1 MKKIFAYGKLELDY
15 LQSRDE
21 ILGKFIDKIGFI
33 ERTINDD
40 LFQSLVEAIVAQ
52 QISGKAA
59 ETVYHR
65 LEELVD
71 IITPENI
78 ITCSDL
84 DFQKCGLSWRKVNYI
99 KDFSLK
105 ILNKE
110 LDLELIPTLPDDEV
124 IKILDDLKG
133 FGPWTAEMFLI
144 FALGRKNVLSFN
156 DFGIQKGLRLLYHH
170 RKITP
175 ALFAKYKKRYSP
187 YATIASFYLWEI
199 AAGDYGLKD
208 YQIRKN
214 VKNK

>member
-84 DFQKCGLSWRKVNYI
+84 DLQKCGLSWRKVNYI

-199 AAGDYGLKD
+199 AAGDYGPGFD
-208 YQIRKN
+208 GGD
-214 VKNK
+214 